1 MIKLTHVLY
10 RIFIRSYYRAHA
22 SQLLI
27 FFTLFGMYFFFTPVL
42 KDSLLS
48 FSERIYHNLLLAIAI
63 VSEPLF
69 ALLYLA
75 FYLVFMVRANRYI
88 RELLLVP
95 QNGFLFYSANS
106 LAKSKQL
113 FCCALTSAG
122 IALPFLVFLAF
133 SLVIALINGYY
144 IIPLLLIAF
153 TVTGI
158 IINSAVL
165 VKFLN
170 APVPAVSVSFPGSY
184 LSGKRKPLFSMFLLY
199 AAEKLPGTC
208 LLSKALALLL
218 IFFLYYLFGADMNSY
233 QFNAVSA
240 LLVTLSNSYLLFE
253 ENRFNTIFLRFY
265 RNLPVSANRVFMQT
279 GLTWVL
285 ILLPEGIALG
295 SRSAWWALPCSVVL
309 LLFFRAV
316 LMSGIQ
322 DFKRY
327 FYFVLLLFVVLF
339 LAVQFNVF
347 GVFLVICII
356 ISYRFFLKF
365 YFDAA

>member
-22 SQLLI
+22 SQILI

-48 FSERIYHNLLLAIAI
+48 FSERVYHNLLLTISI

-69 ALLYLA
+69 AVLYLV
-75 FYLVFMVRANRYI
+75 FYLIFMVRANKYI
-88 RELLLVP
+88 RELLQAP
-95 QNGFLFYSANS
+95 RNGFLFYSTNS
-106 LAKSKQL
+106 LAKNKQW
-113 FCCALTSAG
+113 FCWALASAG

-153 TVTGI
+153 TVIGI
-158 IINSAVL
+158 IINSAAL
-165 VKFLN
+165 VKYLN
-170 APVPAVSVSFPGSY
+170 APVPDISVSFPGSY

-199 AAEKLPGTC
+199 AAERLPGTF
-208 LLSKALALLL
+208 LFSKALALLL
-218 IFFLYYLFGADMNSY
+218 IFFLYYLFREDMNSY

-240 LLVTLSNSYLLFE
+240 LLVTVSNSYLLFE
-253 ENRFNTIFLRFY
+253 ENRFNTIYLLFY

-285 ILLPEGIALG
+285 MLLPESIALG
-295 SRSAWWALPCSVVL
+295 SRSAWWALPCSVAL
-309 LLFFRAV
+309 LLFFRAF

-339 LAVQFNVF
+339 LAVQFNIF
-347 GVFLVICII
+347 GVSLMICMV
-356 ISYRFFLKF
+356 ISYRLFLKF
-365 YFDAA
+365 YFDAR